1 MKTSL
6 RPTTW
11 ENYQTQVEKHLKPCL
26 GKHALGN
33 LKTSHIQQFYNA
45 KMMGKRADKK
55 EGGLSAK
62 SIRNIH
68 NVLHSALEQ
77 AFKEGL
83 IRINPAKAV
92 RLPRV
97 ARKEMQT
104 LTQDDIK
111 KFMEVAKQT
120 PYYTA
125 YFLELYT
132 GLRRGEL
139 LALRWQDICFET
151 GTVTVGVNLNVSI

>member
-26 GKHALGN
+26 GKHALGK

-45 KMMGKRADKK
+45 KMMGKRANKK

-92 RLPRV
+92 RLPRGGAQRNANADPGRHQEVYGGSQANTLLYRLLFGAIYRAPTGRV
-97 ARKEMQT
+97 AGSA
-104 LTQDDIK
+104 
-111 KFMEVAKQT
+111 VAG
-120 PYYTA
+120 YL
-125 YFLELYT
+125 F
-132 GLRRGEL
+132 
-139 LALRWQDICFET
+139 
-151 GTVTVGVNLNVSI
+151 